1 MLPSADTRQFY
12 DDLSPFYDLIYEDW
26 DASMER
32 QGAALGALLASEL
45 GSLARETRVLDAACG
60 IGTQALPLA
69 VRGFRVTG
77 RDLSEG
83 AIARLRREAEA
94 RHLNIDAEVADMR
107 AITSSVSGQYDAV
120 LVCDN
125 SVPHL
130 LTDADILVAF
140 RQFRDVLRPGGLCV
154 ASVRDYA
161 AVPRGID
168 TTHLYGQRHRGH
180 ETFNLRQEWHWQD
193 AAHYRVT
200 LVVEKGASVS
210 KPVLRT
216 AAQYYAVS
224 TERLLEL
231 MAEAGL
237 VDCRRRDDVIYQ
249 PVLLGRA
256 A

>member
-1 MLPSADTRQFY
+1 M
-12 DDLSPFYDLIYEDW
+12 
-26 DASMER
+26 
-32 QGAALGALLASEL
+32 GALMASEL
-45 GSLARETRVLDAACG
+45 GTLAPETRVLDAACG

-69 VRGFRVTG
+69 LRGFRVTG
-77 RDLSEG
+77 RDLSER

-94 RHLNIDAEVADMR
+94 RHLSIDAGVADMR
-107 AITSSVSGQYDAV
+107 AVASSVSGQYDAV
-120 LVCDN
+120 LACDN
-125 SVPHL
+125 SLPHL
-130 LTDADILVAF
+130 LNDADILAAF
-140 RQFRDVLRPGGLCV
+140 RQFRDVLRLGGLCV

-161 AVPRGID
+161 AVPRGVDAI
-168 TTHLYGQRHRGH
+168 HPYGERHRGG
-180 ETFNLRQEWHWQD
+180 ETFTLRQEWHWDD

-200 LVVEKGASVS
+200 LVVEKGAGSS
-210 KPVLRT
+210 EPVLRT
-216 AAQYYAVS
+216 MTDYYAVS